1 MLNIV
6 RTILILLFDLFLIL
20 LLMSA
25 IVLVLYIIASMI
37 RADANSTEEN
47 TCSKC
52 YYYNNGFCVWKHDR
66 RDQNETC
73 QRWKGGNTNHD

>member
-25 IVLVLYIIASMI
+25 IVMILYIIASVI
-37 RADANSTEEN
+37 RADANSTEGN

-52 YYYNNGFCVWKHDR
+52 YYYDNGFCAWKHDR
-66 RDQNETC
+66 RDPNETC
-73 QRWKGGNTNHD
+73 QRWKEGNTNHD